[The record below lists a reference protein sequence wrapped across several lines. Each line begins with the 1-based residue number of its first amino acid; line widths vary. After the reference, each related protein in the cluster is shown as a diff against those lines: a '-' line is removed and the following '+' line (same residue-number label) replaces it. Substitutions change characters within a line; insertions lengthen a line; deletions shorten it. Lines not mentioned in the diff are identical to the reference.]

1 MNTFSLLTTAW
12 LPVRYRDGT
21 TGKLAPVGLTDED
34 VVDIAATR
42 ADLQGAAWQFLI
54 GLLQCAVAPKNR
66 NGWEDTWEEGLS
78 AETLV
83 AALAPLEAAFQFGPD
98 TPSFM
103 QDFDSLGGDKV
114 SIASLLPEVP
124 GAQTTKFNKD
134 HFIKRG
140 VTNSFCPHCAGVVFF
155 TAECASRR
163 QRLPH
168 RTARRWAADHAD

>member
-103 QDFDSLGGDKV
+103 QDFDSLAGDKV

-140 VTNSFCPHCAGVVFF
+140 VTNTFCPHCAGVVFF
-155 TAECASRR
+155 TAECAIRR